1 MGTEF
6 SKFIFQASFCTTV
19 TTIVSGK
26 YVKETVVGW
35 FIMFNATF
43 KTMKIKV
50 V

>member
-26 YVKETVVGW
+26 YVKETVEVDLIGGEIARRHW
-35 FIMFNATF
+35 QSGN
-43 KTMKIKV
+43 
-50 V
+50 